1 MQLLRAYLIRFL
13 LVIRGTLMAAPS
25 KLLPVMK
32 IPLQTIGKHQGQQ
45 GQQGGGCDCEGSK
58 VLRES
63 RIADAQSHQAAPPTE
78 SPTQSPIPRLDQKY
92 GEMFL
97 NRKKR

>member
-32 IPLQTIGKHQGQQ
+32 IPLQTIGKLQGQQ

-63 RIADAQSHQAAPPTE
+63 RIAAPPTE

>member
-1 MQLLRAYLIRFL
+1 MLAGKAYISGRTCHLIKFL

-32 IPLQTIGKHQGQQ
+32 IPLAGR
-45 GQQGGGCDCEGSK
+45 
-58 VLRES
+58 V
-63 RIADAQSHQAAPPTE
+63 AHQAAPPTE

-97 NRKKR
+97 KRKNK